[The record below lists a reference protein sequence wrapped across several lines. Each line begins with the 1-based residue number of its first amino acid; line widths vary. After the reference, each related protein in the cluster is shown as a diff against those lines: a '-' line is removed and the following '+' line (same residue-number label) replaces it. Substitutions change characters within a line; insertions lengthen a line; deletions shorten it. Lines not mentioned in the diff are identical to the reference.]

1 MNNPLLQRQLKKY
14 LGQAGAIPDGME
26 QLLEAINQ
34 SYNHYQADRALIE
47 RSMDLSSQ
55 ELLEA
60 NLKLSRDAERQRLL
74 LRSLNESLREL
85 RPAIKHQESDNQEED
100 ILSAADLLRSEI
112 MRRREA
118 ESKLQESEGR
128 FRLLAENSSDII
140 VRASDDGDFLYVSP
154 ACLAITGYTPESLIK
169 TSLYDLFH
177 PDDIPEV
184 KKMVDDMD
192 AGMDR
197 VTNTVRVL
205 CSDGQYCWLESTV
218 HAIRDPETGVV
229 LEYHSASR
237 DVGER
242 KLAEE
247 NIRQLNEELQQA
259 NVLLTIERDREKEHV
274 RELEALNQMKSEFVS
289 SVSHELRTPL
299 ASIIG
304 FAQTILL
311 DSELSP
317 SLQREF
323 LQIILDEGKRLSKL
337 INDLLDLARIESGR
351 AMMEKGTYDL
361 APIIERAV
369 QSVAMQAD
377 AKSIRITV
385 GLCKPEIIAD
395 FDEDR
400 MSQIIINLL
409 SNAVKFTPDGG
420 VITVTADSTAT
431 EVSISI
437 RDTGMGIPNEA
448 LPHLFEKFFRVH
460 RPGLDIRGTGLGLAI
475 VKQLVDM
482 HGGVI
487 AVESRV
493 EQGSTFTIRF
503 PQP

>member
-1 MNNPLLQRQLKKY
+1 MKNPLLQRQLKKY
-14 LGQAGAIPDGME
+14 LGSVEAIPDGME
-26 QLLEAINQ
+26 KLFEAINQ
-34 SYNHYQADRALIE
+34 SYNHYQTDRTLIE

-60 NLKLSRDAERQRLL
+60 NLKLSHDAERQRLL

-85 RPAIKHQESDNQEED
+85 RPAIEHHGVTNQEED
-100 ILSAADLLRSEI
+100 ILSVADLLRSEI
-112 MRRREA
+112 MGRREA
-118 ESKLQESEGR
+118 EAKLQESEGR

-140 VRASDDGDFLYVSP
+140 VRASDQGDFLYVSP
-154 ACLAITGYTPESLIK
+154 ACLALTGYTPESLIGS
-169 TSLYDLFH
+169 SLYDLFH
-177 PDDIPEV
+177 LDDIPQI
-184 KKMVDDMD
+184 KKMVEDID

-197 VTNTVRVL
+197 VISTVRVR
-205 CSDGQYCWLESTV
+205 CHDGQYCWLESTV
-218 HAIRDPETGVV
+218 HAIRDPETEIVM
-229 LEYHSASR
+229 EYHSASR

-242 KLAEE
+242 KRAEE
-247 NIRQLNEELQQA
+247 NIKRLNEELQQA
-259 NVLLTIERDREKEHV
+259 NALLTIERDHEKEHV

-311 DSELSP
+311 DPELSAE
-317 SLQREF
+317 LQREF
-323 LQIILDEGKRLSKL
+323 LQIVLEEGRRLSKL

-351 AMMEKGTYDL
+351 AIMERGTHDL
-361 APIIERAV
+361 VPIIERAV
-369 QSVAMQAD
+369 QSIAMQAD
-377 AKSIRITV
+377 AKSIAINI
-385 GLCKPEIIAD
+385 GLCKPQIITD

-400 MSQIIINLL
+400 MAQIIINLL
-409 SNAVKFTPDGG
+409 SNAVKFTPDRG
-420 VITVTADSTAT
+420 VITVTADLTAT
-431 EVSISI
+431 EAMVRIQ
-437 RDTGMGIPNEA
+437 DTGMGIPAEA

-475 VKQLVDM
+475 VKQLIDM
-482 HGGVI
+482 HGGSI

-503 PQP
+503 PR

>member
-14 LGQAGAIPDGME
+14 LGSAGVIPDGMQ
-26 QLLEAINQ
+26 QLFEAINQ
-34 SYNHYQADRALIE
+34 SYNHYQTDRALIE

-60 NLKLSRDAERQRLL
+60 NIKLSHDAERQHLL

-85 RPAIKHQESDNQEED
+85 RPAIEHRGNTNQEED
-100 ILSAADLLRSEI
+100 LLSVADVLRSEI

-118 ESKLQESEGR
+118 EEKLQESEGR

-140 VRASDDGDFLYVSP
+140 VRASDQGDFLYVSP
-154 ACLAITGYTPESLIK
+154 ACLALTGYAPEELMG

-177 PDDIPEV
+177 PDDIAAI
-184 KKMVDDMD
+184 KQMVDDIDM
-192 AGMDR
+192 GMDR
-197 VTNTVRVL
+197 VINTVRVR
-205 CSDGQYCWLESTV
+205 CRDGQYCWLESTV
-218 HAIRDPETGVV
+218 HAIRNPDTGVV
-229 LEYHSASR
+229 MEYHSASR

-242 KLAEE
+242 KRAEE
-247 NIRQLNEELQQA
+247 NIKQLNEELQQA
-259 NVLLTIERDREKEHV
+259 NALLTIERDREKEHV

-311 DSELSP
+311 DSELSAT
-317 SLQREF
+317 LQREF
-323 LQIILDEGKRLSKL
+323 LQIVLDEGKRLSKL

-351 AMMEKGTYDL
+351 AIMEKGTYDL
-361 APIIERAV
+361 VPIIERAV
-369 QSVAMQAD
+369 QSIAMQAD
-377 AKSIRITV
+377 AKLITITV
-385 GLCKPEIIAD
+385 DVCKPEIIAD

-420 VITVTADSTAT
+420 VITVTADRNMAA
-431 EVSISI
+431 VSISI
-437 RDTGMGIPNEA
+437 SDTGMGIPAEA

-503 PQP
+503 PQL